1 MQIFNSWLV
10 KDYIAHRGFHNDIY
24 PENSLGAFANAIEN
38 GYAIE
43 LDVQQIADGTLIV
56 FHDYVLSRM
65 TGRDGYTKNLIGPEL
80 DSYKLSGTDF
90 SIPTLEQ
97 VLELV
102 DGQVPLLIEIK
113 NESNV
118 GRLEQSLY
126 DLLKNYSGEYAIQ
139 SFNPYV
145 LEWFKLNAPNVLR
158 GQLSSY
164 LKNENLSWF
173 KKFVLKRML
182 LNRKVSC
189 PDFISYDA
197 KFLPNLYVK
206 KYSNKLLRTLVF
218 IDNYEEIL

>member
-1 MQIFNSWLV
+1 MV
-10 KDYIAHRGFHNDIY
+10 
-24 PENSLGAFANAIEN
+24 
-38 GYAIE
+38 
-43 LDVQQIADGTLIV
+43 
-56 FHDYVLSRM
+56 
-65 TGRDGYTKNLIGPEL
+65 
-80 DSYKLSGTDF
+80 
-90 SIPTLEQ
+90 
-97 VLELV
+97 
-102 DGQVPLLIEIK
+102 
-113 NESNV
+113 
-118 GRLEQSLY
+118 LY

-197 KFLPNLYVK
+197 KNLPNRFVNRFKKLPLIGWTIRSQSEYMRVVK
-206 KYSNKLLRTLVF
+206 YCDNIIF
-218 IDNYEEIL
+218 ENYEP